1 MKGRRDRSAYVVLNG
16 LKQGLRPL
24 YHRARSQVA
33 AARILRD
40 QRGRGAP
47 SLPLPPQQSPF
58 AAGDWEMIGGDG
70 AGWLADQFY
79 KVRSLVF
86 DRGTLFAS
94 LTGPTQEGPCGEVW
108 AFSDGAWSRIGGSE
122 RSSWPAEQAFVDQL
136 ALHGRSL
143 YACAAKRLWRYDGNR
158 WTDAAGP
165 LPVKDK
171 AGPYAF
177 AEMDRELAVSF
188 WGDPAVCVFD
198 GTACKRLPDPDDGW
212 GANART
218 VYCLAMFQGK
228 LYAGTGTGKLSGSAS
243 SVYRFDGGRWEKVG
257 GAGIRGSWAQEGV
270 PFVLSLTVFGAQLV
284 ATLSRPAGTPAA
296 ASNVWAFD
304 GDEWRPVGRGLTP
317 ALMANSS
324 IMNDAKIFNGHLV
337 VATGDSDRRDVRVW
351 TLDAEQHWH
360 DVSGDALNGSANGRP
375 GGYWIYSLCV
385 GDDQLYAGTAGH
397 QGSAR
402 VFRWK
407 PRATT

>member
-1 MKGRRDRSAYVVLNG
+1 MLNG

-24 YHRARSQVA
+24 YYRARSQVV

-40 QRGRGAP
+40 QRARGAP
-47 SLPLPPQQSPF
+47 SLPPPPQQSPF
-58 AAGDWEMIGGDG
+58 AAGNWEKVGGDG
-70 AGWLADQFY
+70 AGWQADQFY
-79 KVRSLVF
+79 KVRSLAF

-94 LTGPTQEGPCGEVW
+94 LTGPTQEGPRGEVW
-108 AFSDGAWSRIGGSE
+108 AFADEAWHRIGGSE
-122 RSSWPAEQAFVDQL
+122 RNSWQSEPAFVDQL
-136 ALHGRSL
+136 VLHRGSL
-143 YACAAKRLWRYDGNR
+143 YAGAAQRLWCYDGSA
-158 WTDAAGP
+158 WSDAAGS
-165 LPVKDK
+165 LPVNDK

-177 AEMDRELAVSF
+177 AEMEQGLAVSF

-198 GTACKRLPDPDDGW
+198 GFACKRLPDPYDGW

-228 LYAGTGTGKLSGSAS
+228 LHAGTGTGKLSGLAS
-243 SVYRFDGGRWEKVG
+243 SVYRFDNGEWEKVAG
-257 GAGIRGSWAQEGV
+257 GGIRGSWTQEGV
-270 PFVLSLTVFGAQLV
+270 PFVLSLTVLGQQLV

-304 GDEWRPVGRGLTP
+304 GEEWRPVGRGVIP
-317 ALMANSS
+317 AIMANSS
-324 IMNDAKIFNGHLV
+324 IMNDAKVFGGHLV
-337 VATGDSDRRDVRVW
+337 VATGDADKRDVRVW
-351 TLDAEQHWH
+351 TLDAQQRWL
-360 DVSGDALNGSANGRP
+360 DVSGGAFNGPANDRS

-385 GDDQLYAGTAGH
+385 GEDQLYAGTAGH

-407 PRATT
+407 PRAET